1 MFSGPRHGRS
11 SLGLGMKWAGVFRP
25 FGPTI
30 APQNHASRFLGRGV
44 GF

>member
-1 MFSGPRHGRS
+1 
-11 SLGLGMKWAGVFRP
+11 MKWAGVSGP

-30 APQNHASRFLGRGV
+30 APQNHAAQLLRQGG